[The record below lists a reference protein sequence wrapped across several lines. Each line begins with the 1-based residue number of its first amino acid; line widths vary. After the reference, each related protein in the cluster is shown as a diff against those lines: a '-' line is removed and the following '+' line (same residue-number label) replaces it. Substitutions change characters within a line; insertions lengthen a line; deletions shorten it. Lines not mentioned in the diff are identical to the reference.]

1 MKTLPTLSEVRGILI
16 KEIASAIGESETS
29 LSLQISEFTKE
40 NETYVITGTF
50 TVVPF
55 IFITR
60 SGRIIANLVQTEAG
74 LRLVK
79 LKITGDEE

>member
-1 MKTLPTLSEVRGILI
+1 MKTLPTLTEIRGILI
-16 KEIASAIGESETS
+16 KEIASAIGESEAS
-29 LSLQISEFTKE
+29 VSLQISEFTKE

-60 SGRIIANLVQTEAG
+60 SGRILANVAQTEAG
-74 LRLVK
+74 LRVVK
-79 LKITGDEE
+79 LKVTGDKE